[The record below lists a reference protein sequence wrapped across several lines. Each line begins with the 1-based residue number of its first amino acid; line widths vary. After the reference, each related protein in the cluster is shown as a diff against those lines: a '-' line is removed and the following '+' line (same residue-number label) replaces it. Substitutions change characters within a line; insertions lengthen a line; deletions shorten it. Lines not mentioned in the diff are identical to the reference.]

1 MPFLERGLI
10 LIVSDD
16 TVKAAL
22 LAALVET
29 AGFRVGFPR
38 PLESASEAMRRL
50 RPGAC
55 LIDCD
60 DSGLCNDETLGHAMM
75 RGIAT
80 VVFGTHE
87 ALDRSRALVVKHHA
101 ELLSMPP
108 DPGAVDAVLRHAGRT
123 TTL

>member
-50 RPGAC
+50 RPSAC
-55 LIDCD
+55 LIDCED
-60 DSGLCNDETLGHAMM
+60 GLCNEETLGHAMM

-80 VVFGTHE
+80 IVFGTNE

-108 DPGAVDAVLRHAGRT
+108 DAGAVDAVLRSAGRA